1 MNGFLLVDKESGMTS
16 HDVVAKVRT
25 MRVDVVIRAPH
36 EDSRPSDFLSV
47 QARVPAVILP
57 FTVGGTDNAKDLFSL
72 YDDTIARLRAAVKK

>member
-1 MNGFLLVDKESGMTS
+1 
-16 HDVVAKVRT
+16 